1 MKLSLASLGLG
12 AALMYCLDPNHGR
25 RRRVELKNQ
34 ATRLGKQG
42 VRAIDIATRDAQ
54 NRFRGFIAES
64 RAKMSR
70 ETPSDDVIVQRARSR
85 LGRACSH
92 PTLIHTSC
100 QDGRLRLEGYVLER
114 EHDQVLRAMSRVPGV
129 RLVENALQPL
139 DAATRKKF
147 GITPRKPRA
156 GRRMLRPATR
166 FALTCIGT
174 AMGLYGY
181 RRGGLFGN
189 IAAVLGAG
197 MTLRG
202 VTNMKTRE
210 FFGLERRP
218 RPIAFTKTLEVQAP
232 PDEVF
237 DWFSTP
243 ERFPRFMANV
253 KEVTRRSD
261 GQYHWKVTGP
271 FGTSV
276 AWNASIKRHEPKDH
290 ILAWSSEPGSSVIN
304 SGVIQCEPNREG
316 TRVTIRMAY
325 APPFGMLGHG
335 VAKLFG
341 VDPKRQL
348 DTELV
353 RFKSLIE
360 QGKATARG
368 RTIRREELGFEPRE
382 TRAQPNSE
390 EQLQLH

>member
-1 MKLSLASLGLG
+1 MRMSLASLGLG
-12 AALMYCLDPNHGR
+12 AALMYLLDPNHGR

-34 ATRLGKQG
+34 ATRLGNTSL
-42 VRAIDIATRDAQ
+42 RAIDIATRDFE
-54 NRFRGFIAES
+54 NRFRGFIAEG
-64 RAKMSR
+64 RARLSK
-70 ETPSDDVIVQRARSR
+70 ETPSDEIIVQRARSK

-92 PTLIHTSC
+92 PSLIETSC
-100 QDGRLRLEGYVLER
+100 TDGRLHVKGYVLESER
-114 EHDQVLRAMSRVPGV
+114 DRVLKTLSRVRGV
-129 RLVENALQPL
+129 RVVENDLQPL
-139 DAATRKKF
+139 DATTRKKL

-166 FALTCIGT
+166 LVLTCIGS
-174 AMGLYGY
+174 AMCLYGY
-181 RRGGLFGN
+181 RRGGLFGS
-189 IAAVLGAG
+189 IAAVVGGG
-197 MTLRG
+197 MAMRG
-202 VTNMKTRE
+202 VTNLKIRE
-210 FFGLERRP
+210 FFGIQGKR
-218 RPIAFTKTLEVQAP
+218 RPIAVTKTLEVKAS

-237 DWFSTP
+237 QWFSSP
-243 ERFPRFMANV
+243 ERFPQFMASV
-253 KEVTRRSD
+253 KEVTRKPN
-261 GQYHWKVTGP
+261 GQYHWEVTGP
-271 FGTSV
+271 FGANV
-276 AWNASIKRHEPKDH
+276 GWNAIVKRHEPEKH
-290 ILAWSSEPGSSVIN
+290 TLAWSSEPGSGVFN
-304 SGVIQCEPNREG
+304 SGVVQCEPNREG

-368 RTIRREELGFEPRE
+368 RTIRREELGYEPRK
-382 TRAQPNSE
+382 AQPQPNSE